1 MKQFLS
7 WEGRMN
13 RASFFKNSLLVFMMW
28 IAGGLIFLMGDLAK
42 INMGRSAGIFIGMIG
57 LSILICTLL
66 RNMAIT
72 SRRLH
77 DLNLSGMLV
86 LPYFVVSGLAGK
98 IEGLWVIGL
107 LATLALLLLPGNKTA
122 NQYGDVPGKVENNIG
137 NER

>member
-13 RASFFKNSLLVFMMW
+13 RASFFGNTLLVMV
-28 IAGGLIFLMGDLAK
+28 IGI
-42 INMGRSAGIFIGMIG
+42 AGIFAACVGEKNILGVIGFI
-57 LSILICTLL
+57 IVAFAAL

-98 IEGLWVIGL
+98 IEGLWVVGI
-107 LATLALLLLPGNKTA
+107 LATLALLLLPGNKMA
-122 NQYGDVPGKVENNIG
+122 NQYGDVPGKSGE
-137 NER
+137 

>member
-1 MKQFLS
+1 
-7 WEGRMN
+7 
-13 RASFFKNSLLVFMMW
+13 
-28 IAGGLIFLMGDLAK
+28 MGDLAK
-42 INMGRSAGIFIGMIG
+42 TNMGRGAGIFIGMIG

-107 LATLALLLLPGNKTA
+107 LATLALLLLPGNKAA
-122 NQYGDVPGKVENNIG
+122 NQYGDVPGKVENDIG
-137 NER
+137 NEG

>member
-7 WEGRMN
+7 WKGRMN
-13 RASFFKNSLLVFMMW
+13 RASFFGNTLLVMAIGIVGI
-28 IAGGLIFLMGDLAK
+28 IAICAGEKNLLGVIGFIIFA
-42 INMGRSAGIFIGMIG
+42 SA
-57 LSILICTLL
+57 SL

-77 DLNLSGMLV
+77 DLNLSGVLV
-86 LPYFVVSGLAGK
+86 WPYFIVSGLAGK

-122 NQYGDVPGKVENNIG
+122 NQYGDVPGKMENDIG
-137 NER
+137 NKG